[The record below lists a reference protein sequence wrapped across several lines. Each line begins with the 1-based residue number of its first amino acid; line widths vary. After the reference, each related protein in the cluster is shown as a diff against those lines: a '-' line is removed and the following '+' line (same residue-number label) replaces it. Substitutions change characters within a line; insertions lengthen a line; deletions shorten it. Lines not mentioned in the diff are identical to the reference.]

1 MTAKRVFGIAGGI
14 LGAGLLLFLFIVNFS
29 AVESRYE
36 CAGELTTADA
46 KRKATAFLHLEEYRW
61 WVGLWSDSDAAL
73 WVEVPNETVEYFSYI
88 VRAGDQ
94 MQIFENPTVL
104 EGTFSTLSR
113 RFALKTHAGFF
124 DGSCKRMAAV
134 DA

>member
-1 MTAKRVFGIAGGI
+1 MTAKRAFGMVGGI
-14 LGAGLLLFLFIVNFS
+14 VGAGLLLFLFIVNFS

-36 CAGELTTADA
+36 CAGELSGANA
-46 KRKATAFLHLEEYRW
+46 KRKATAYLRLEEYRW

-73 WVEVPNETVEYFSYI
+73 WVEVPNETVEYFSHL

-94 MQIFENPTVL
+94 MQIFENPAVL
-104 EGTFSTLSR
+104 EGTFSTLSH

-124 DGSCKRMAAV
+124 DGSCKRKTAV